1 VGVGGGGVGVG
12 VAVGVSVCTGVGVC
26 SGVGRAVL
34 VGSDRMETPA
44 DPSLGLSPAEQ
55 AAKKTVAVSAAI
67 APARRI
73 AISRR
78 FYRKGGRDASLL

>member
-1 VGVGGGGVGVG
+1 MGVR
-12 VAVGVSVCTGVGVC
+12 VAVGVNVCTGVGVC

-34 VGSDRMETPA
+34 VGSDRMDTPA
-44 DPSLGLSPAEQ
+44 APSLGLSPAEQ
-55 AAKKTVAVSAAI
+55 AARKTTAVSAAM

-78 FYRKGGRDASLL
+78 FYRKGGRRASLL